1 MHDTKSHAP
10 LRFIIHDICA
20 KKKKNFIYFFIS
32 YNDNTFMKISLIKTL
47 SEDIK

>member
-20 KKKKNFIYFFIS
+20 KKKK
-32 YNDNTFMKISLIKTL
+32 KTL
-47 SEDIK
+47 STFL